1 VTDAVDNY
9 EFKGV
14 KPGDYLLRLQ
24 AAEFEPFSA
33 LLRVPVGATIVQNI
47 TAKLTGITQKIEVTE
62 QTAEFISTSSS
73 SGPKLTEK
81 QLAALPLVEE
91 NLKNSLPLTPGVVR
105 TRDGKLNFRGSSEEQ
120 SMLQANDAQVTDPV
134 TSSFTNSVSHFE

>member
-1 VTDAVDNY
+1 MTDAADKY

-33 LLRVPVGATIVQNI
+33 LLRVPGGATIVQNI
-47 TAKLTGITQKIEVTE
+47 SAKLTGVTQKIEVTE
-62 QTAEFISTSSS
+62 QTESISTSSS

-91 NLKNSLPLTPGVVR
+91 NFKNSLPLTPGVVR
-105 TRDGKLNFRGSSEEQ
+105 TRDGKLNFRGSGE
-120 SMLQANDAQVTDPV
+120 NKRC
-134 TSSFTNSVSHFE
+134 FR